1 MSTGCP
7 RSVPRSG
14 VLSRLSLQ
22 NYSADTS
29 SPVIGRYRSVTP
41 DLTCNCEY
49 SQLLSSPPSPL
60 VRFSPYR
67 RKVSTGKSP
76 RRAFVSGLH
85 VTTFLHIGGGFLRP
99 LL

>member
-67 RKVSTGKSP
+67 CV
-76 RRAFVSGLH
+76 LM
-85 VTTFLHIGGGFLRP
+85 ILRP
-99 LL
+99 LSALPGVLNF